1 LNDNRVERAFDLPAG
16 SGLIVRNSNGSIL
29 VRGGTGPGG
38 LASAF
43 RTPGPELPHTR
54 FLSLD
59 IDQGPSVVIRC
70 SYSCS
75 RVAAS
80 VDMEIILPPT
90 VHSLL
95 AETVNGNIILESPR
109 CPVKAQTCN
118 GFIRATGPSGS
129 YVLSTRN
136 GPVDSSSTG
145 PLSSIST
152 LNGNIRARVSALA
165 SDGAVITSTLGSI
178 ELLLPDSLSAEL
190 DAAAGRGALGLV
202 GLRLDSP
209 AAGSGYLRG
218 RLGTGGSRLQV
229 RTRLGS
235 LTLSRL
241 IPDNGAPT
249 A

>member
-1 LNDNRVERAFDLPAG
+1 LSDNRVERAFDVPAG
-16 SGLIVRNSNGSIL
+16 TGLIIRNSNGSIL
-29 VRGGTGPGG
+29 VRGGGGPGG
-38 LASAF
+38 HAAAF

-80 VDMEIILPPT
+80 VDMEIRLPSSIC
-90 VHSLL
+90 SLL
-95 AETVNGNIILESPR
+95 VETTNGNIILESPG

-118 GFIRATGPSGS
+118 GFIRTSGCS
-129 YVLSTRN
+129 GVYSLSTRN

-145 PLSSIST
+145 PLSSINT

-165 SDGAVITSTLGSI
+165 HDGAFVTSTLGSI
-178 ELLLPDSLSAEL
+178 ELILPDTLPADLDASAGRAALEL
-190 DAAAGRGALGLV
+190 DGLQ
-202 GLRLDSP
+202 LSSP
-209 AAGSGYLRG
+209 AAGSGFLRG
-218 RLGTGGSRLQV
+218 RLGGGGPRLQV

-235 LTLSRL
+235 LKLSRL
-241 IPDNGAPT
+241 QPGIGDPT